1 MYVQFFSSAVWTVIN
16 EGSNQVRLHNNF
28 NYLAIVNGQTM
39 VIHVVSQCYWDL
51 NSSLLTLIYF
61 HFHWEHYTLSEN
73 GISSFMGLTSFQI
86 NNEDEVLLIYFSFV
100 QNLITFQVAHSNE
113 Q

>member
-39 VIHVVSQCYWDL
+39 VIHVVSQCY
-51 NSSLLTLIYF
+51 
-61 HFHWEHYTLSEN
+61 
-73 GISSFMGLTSFQI
+73 
-86 NNEDEVLLIYFSFV
+86 
-100 QNLITFQVAHSNE
+100 
-113 Q
+113 